1 MIRLLQLSDCHLAP
15 EAGERFR
22 GRDPDQTLRALVSW
36 LQASGSTFDHLLL
49 TGDLSHH
56 GGPDAYERLLRI
68 VEPLSPR
75 VHWIPGNHDDALAMQ
90 RVDVTGVLAQKVIHS
105 GDWTLLL
112 LDSTDQPDGRG
123 SGSLSAAEL
132 EWLQQQLS
140 ANTQRP
146 TLLVLHHN
154 PAPTGSQWQDA
165 IRLGN
170 PEALEALLV
179 QAPQVRGVICGHLH
193 QRQALSFAGR
203 PLWSAPSTVIQFRA
217 GCEHFELETD
227 PRLATPGARCFTLK
241 ADGQIETDVLQLPLE
256 VQYG

>member
-1 MIRLLQLSDCHLAP
+1 MIRLLQLSDCHLTP
-15 EAGERFR
+15 EAGKRFR
-22 GRDPDQTLRALVSW
+22 GRDPEQCLRTLVDWLRA
-36 LQASGSTFDHLLL
+36 TCPPFDHLLL

-56 GGPDAYERLLRI
+56 GGTDAYERLLRI

-90 RVDVTGVLAQKVIHS
+90 SIDVTGVLGQKVIHS

-123 SGSLSAAEL
+123 SGSLSTAEL
-132 EWLQQQLS
+132 EWLQRQLS

-146 TLLVLHHN
+146 ILLVLHHN

-170 PEALEALLV
+170 PEALEALLL

-193 QRQALSFAGR
+193 QRQALSVAGR

-227 PRLATPGARCFTLK
+227 PRLATPGARRFILK
-241 ADGQIETDVLQLPLE
+241 TDGQIETDVLQLPLE
-256 VQYG
+256 VPYG